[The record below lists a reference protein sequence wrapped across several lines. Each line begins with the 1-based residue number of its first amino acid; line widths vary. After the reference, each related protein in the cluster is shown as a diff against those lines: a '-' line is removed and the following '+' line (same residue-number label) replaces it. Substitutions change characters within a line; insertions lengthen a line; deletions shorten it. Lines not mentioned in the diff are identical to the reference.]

1 MSVRDKFRRLWEAKF
16 PDDEPPVLPCLDGP
30 DEIDVATVER
40 NLQRTNE
47 LIADLSVQLRK
58 QEFVADFLWDTVHA
72 LKEAQDSRAKQ
83 AKLSVFPTA
92 VDDDFSGLDVP
103 IPLQDEVSVSFCEGL
118 DDSGPSGTSSP
129 SVESRDSL
137 KEYSRNSGQLVKQHS
152 ADSILNASEPRVP
165 PNRYRK
171 KSESLLD
178 WEDSGRE
185 DSIVE
190 GSRTRSLDSG
200 KILYNEELKAYIG
213 KREALPL
220 SAAQLNRPELPLPNQ
235 TPGQDVLRGK
245 RLKPIPAPR
254 TSIMKSFAGRLEL
267 SPAGSDVSN
276 SPSPTADSSVGLSR
290 DAGQKRVLRSFQG
303 DAKAAVTGRRGC
315 SSMKNLQAG
324 PVVTNKPIIE
334 SPGVDS
340 PTLRPRVNTLDGL
353 VSPRPSLTRPP
364 DVVPAGHR
372 GSRKGSSLYDPTDYE
387 EAMPVQREFVEPS
400 EMSSDEDE
408 PLYYNLMLL
417 KQQTLN
423 RVQTLYS
430 KAGANGALVGGQA
443 AKFRAGACQRL
454 GLLKESNQANVSL
467 SGDSGE
473 C

>member
-1 MSVRDKFRRLWEAKF
+1 MSARDKFRRLWEAKF

-30 DEIDVATVER
+30 DEIDVAAVER

-58 QEFVADFLWDTVHA
+58 QEFVAGFLWDTVHA
-72 LKEAQDSRAKQ
+72 LKESQDSRTKQ

-92 VDDDFSGLDVP
+92 VDDDFCGLDVP
-103 IPLQDEVSVSFCEGL
+103 IPLQDEVSVSFGEEH

-152 ADSILNASEPRVP
+152 ADSILNASEPRVL

-178 WEDSGRE
+178 WEDPRRE

-200 KILYNEELKAYIG
+200 KFLYSEELKAYII
-213 KREALPL
+213 KQEALPL

-235 TPGQDVLRGK
+235 TPAQDVPRGK
-245 RLKPIPAPR
+245 RLKPVPAPR
-254 TSIMKSFAGRLEL
+254 TSIMKSFGRVEL

-276 SPSPTADSSVGLSR
+276 SPSPTTDASVGLSR
-290 DAGQKRVLRSFQG
+290 DAGQKRVLRSFQSNT
-303 DAKAAVTGRRGC
+303 KATASVAGRRGC
-315 SSMKNLQAG
+315 SSMKNLQGG
-324 PVVTNKPIIE
+324 PIPTAKPIIE
-334 SPGVDS
+334 SPGADS
-340 PTLRPRVNTLDGL
+340 PTSRPRVNTLDGTI
-353 VSPRPSLTRPP
+353 SPRPSLTRPP

-387 EAMPVQREFVEPS
+387 EAMPVQREFVEPNDV
-400 EMSSDEDE
+400 SSDEDE

-430 KAGANGALVGGQA
+430 KAGANGALGGSQA
-443 AKFRAGACQRL
+443 AKFRSGACQRL

-473 C
+473 